1 MIFEVLLGINIFFL
15 LISIGLSYFY
25 YRQNYLVLKDNAD
38 AFKLLVEFLH
48 KNLEKNFSDHEQLV
62 KVVTDND
69 EKVVA
74 ALTENDQK
82 IVNLIVEEQKNIVNL
97 AYFLG
102 YRPKNLEDL

>member
-1 MIFEVLLGINIFFL
+1 MISEVLLGINIFLL
-15 LISIGLSYFY
+15 LISTGLSYLY

-82 IVNLIVEEQKNIVNL
+82 ILKE
-97 AYFLG
+97 Y
-102 YRPKNLEDL
+102 LELKGKKV